1 MIQLNIQAMEVI
13 KEDCNYRIVVERLCG
28 YPITFR
34 HWKRGD
40 VVEIKVDDNFA
51 KANGYQ
57 SATHFLEN
65 IQCFKEYLTRI
76 GRVPEWVIISPKGEF
91 YFRDISM
98 LN

>member
-1 MIQLNIQAMEVI
+1 MEVI
-13 KEDCNYRIVVERLCG
+13 KEDCNYRIIVERLCG

>member
-1 MIQLNIQAMEVI
+1 MEVI
-13 KEDCNYRIVVERLCG
+13 KEDCNYRIVVKHICG

-34 HWKRGD
+34 HWKPGN

-51 KANGYQ
+51 QANGYR
-57 SATHFLEN
+57 SVTHFLEN
-65 IQCFKEYLTRI
+65 IQGFKQYLARI